1 MFMFWFGTIVF
12 FGTYI
17 LIATEKVHKTVAALL
32 GAVLMML
39 VILPGPG
46 HAVKQEIPA
55 AAPVVQKVVE
65 KPAADVQKE
74 ALPPAKTHRDFSLA
88 NKVERFD
95 KLDYFARYS
104 NFDVV
109 FTLAGMMI
117 LVNLLSG
124 TGLFQYVAIKCAK
137 LAKGS
142 PVRTMVLLVVA
153 TAVLSA
159 FLDNVTTILLVVPLT
174 LLVAG
179 ELGVK
184 PIPFLMAETMASN
197 IGGTATLIGDPQ
209 NLIIGSVANLD
220 FMAFIINLTP
230 FIVVCMV
237 IYCIILAVYYS
248 PRMHVTVEKRALIME
263 LNEKAAIKDPVNL
276 KRGGIVMALTILGFL
291 LHGAFHIQPCVV
303 AMTGAAFALLFCKFN
318 VTEALEKNI

>member
-1 MFMFWFGTIVF
+1 MFWFGTIVF

-46 HAVKQEIPA
+46 HAVKQDIPA

-65 KPAADVQKE
+65 KSAADVQKE
-74 ALPPAKTHRDFSLA
+74 ALPPAKAHRDFSIA

-124 TGLFQYVAIKCAK
+124 TGLFQYVAIN
-137 LAKGS
+137 
-142 PVRTMVLLVVA
+142 RYQ
-153 TAVLSA
+153 
-159 FLDNVTTILLVVPLT
+159 
-174 LLVAG
+174 
-179 ELGVK
+179 
-184 PIPFLMAETMASN
+184 
-197 IGGTATLIGDPQ
+197 GG
-209 NLIIGSVANLD
+209 
-220 FMAFIINLTP
+220 
-230 FIVVCMV
+230 
-237 IYCIILAVYYS
+237 
-248 PRMHVTVEKRALIME
+248 
-263 LNEKAAIKDPVNL
+263 
-276 KRGGIVMALTILGFL
+276 
-291 LHGAFHIQPCVV
+291 
-303 AMTGAAFALLFCKFN
+303 
-318 VTEALEKNI
+318 

>member
-1 MFMFWFGTIVF
+1 MFTFWFGTIVF

-46 HAVKQEIPA
+46 HSAKQEMPT

-65 KPAADVQKE
+65 NSASDVQKE
-74 ALPPAKTHRDFSLA
+74 TLPPAEGHRDFSIA
-88 NKVERFD
+88 EKVEKFN
-95 KLDYFARYS
+95 KMDYFARYS

-142 PVRTMVLLVVA
+142 PVRT
-153 TAVLSA
+153 AVRLQS
-159 FLDNVTTILLVVPLT
+159 T
-174 LLVAG
+174 L
-179 ELGVK
+179 
-184 PIPFLMAETMASN
+184 
-197 IGGTATLIGDPQ
+197 
-209 NLIIGSVANLD
+209 
-220 FMAFIINLTP
+220 
-230 FIVVCMV
+230 
-237 IYCIILAVYYS
+237 
-248 PRMHVTVEKRALIME
+248 
-263 LNEKAAIKDPVNL
+263 
-276 KRGGIVMALTILGFL
+276 
-291 LHGAFHIQPCVV
+291 
-303 AMTGAAFALLFCKFN
+303 
-318 VTEALEKNI
+318 